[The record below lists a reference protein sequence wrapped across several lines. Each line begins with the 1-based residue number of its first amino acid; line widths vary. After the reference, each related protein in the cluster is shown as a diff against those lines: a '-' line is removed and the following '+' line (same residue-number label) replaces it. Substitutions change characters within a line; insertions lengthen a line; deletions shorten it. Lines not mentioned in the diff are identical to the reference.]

1 MATKKGLCPYCVTHR
16 VDRRIFVV
24 NPEASTCFC
33 PVCMKEVE
41 PKVAIDGYSELINKM
56 LLKADNTLFVTCD
69 PVLAYSQYAEVIE
82 LEQKEAHAL
91 LGRIL
96 CLIYMGRVR
105 KSYLPEAY
113 SLLENTSFEGCDIEE
128 FIFFLKK
135 INFALD
141 EYISSIQKKLTF
153 KSYFFDVECLKLY
166 WLYLHEVI
174 KMKELILSIIK
185 DIKKNHKT
193 SQSEIMAN
201 MLEHNIDESKKILRK
216 DTYICD
222 GTAYCYIKTL
232 NDKVVIENSTK
243 KKVDTKLNRY
253 RLSSLNEDDKHKR
266 YIKDEIFKDYT
277 KIVKSR
283 KVAFVFSLIFY
294 LAMGGCIA
302 SIFFFKDKPVFFYSF
317 IAGAGL
323 LFILA
328 TTLFILSI
336 SWRVTLKKRKLR
348 ID

>member
-277 KIVKSR
+277 KIVKSE
-283 KVAFVFSLIFY
+283 KVAVVFTVIFY
-294 LAMGGCIA
+294 LLMCGCGAAIYPFMNNK
-302 SIFFFKDKPVFFYSF
+302 IIFYSL
-317 IAGAGL
+317 IGAGGLFLILGTIL
-323 LFILA
+323 L
-328 TTLFILSI
+328 ILSI
-336 SWRVTLKKRKLR
+336 SWKLTLKKRRLR

>member
-1 MATKKGLCPYCVTHR
+1 MATKKGLCPYCTTHR
-16 VDRRIFVV
+16 VDRRIFPV

-33 PVCMKEVE
+33 PLCMKEME
-41 PKVAIDGYSELINKM
+41 PITAIEGYQELINKM

-69 PVLAYSQYAEVIE
+69 PVLAYSEYAEVIE
-82 LEQKEAHAL
+82 LEPKEAHAL

-96 CLIYMGRVR
+96 CLIYMGKVR
-105 KSYLPEAY
+105 KSYLLEAY
-113 SLLENTSFEGCDIEE
+113 TLLENTPYEGCNIDE

-141 EYISSIQKKLTF
+141 EYESSLQKKLTF
-153 KSYFFDVECLKLY
+153 RSYFFDVECLKLY
-166 WLYLHEVI
+166 WLCLHEII

-185 DIKKNHKT
+185 DIKKDYRS
-193 SQSEIMAN
+193 SQCEIMAN
-201 MLEHNIDESKKILRK
+201 ILEHNIEERKRVLHK

-222 GTAYCYIKTL
+222 GSAYRYVKIY
-232 NDKVVIENSTK
+232 NDKVSIDNSPK
-243 KKVDTKLNRY
+243 KKIETHLNRY

-283 KVAFVFSLIFY
+283 KVAFVFSIILY
-294 LAMGGCIA
+294 LLMGGCIG
-302 SIFFFKDKPVFFYSF
+302 STFLFLNNKIIFYSF
-317 IAGAGL
+317 IGGGAL
-323 LFILA
+323 LFVTSTIL
-328 TTLFILSI
+328 LILSI
-336 SWRVTLKKRKLR
+336 SWKITLKKRKLR